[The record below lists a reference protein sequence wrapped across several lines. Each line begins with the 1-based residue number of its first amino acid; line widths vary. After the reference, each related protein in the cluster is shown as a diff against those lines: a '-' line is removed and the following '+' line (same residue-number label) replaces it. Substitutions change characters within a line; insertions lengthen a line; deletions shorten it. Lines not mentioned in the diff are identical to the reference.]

1 MIKVFRNHVCLC
13 ACTTAILSLLQ
24 NGGVVYASA
33 EERLNRSSYGLSVS
47 DIGADIYVLPIVSP
61 ISNRNYLISSVE
73 GHPIM
78 PPHISSVEPSSPISA
93 LPNDNVISGK
103 GGYSGHLSGSNVH
116 KPPLKGQSGDNYS
129 PPNKINIGNND
140 DGIRGGSD
148 YRELSGVDGEN
159 GRQENIDNSVRDAD
173 SDKRGVNPGFY
184 YYSGLY
190 YICDNCGEARI
201 DNKSY
206 KITNE
211 NASNYPADPTAIT
224 VKQRGTRVEGEN
236 VTVSSDVLGRSFL
249 RGVAVS
255 DNGKIVLINP
265 TLRNTKL
272 ALFANDGIIEV
283 KQGRIEESD
292 RAVEAIGNSLVI
304 LENTNINTSGGPT
317 SLLSYSGAEI
327 GVEGGKINFVDSH
340 GVSAMLG
347 GKVFLDGV
355 TVTGKGKKGKNH
367 AVFLMDE
374 GGGVEFKGG
383 NIKAEGV
390 HGILLKNSLK
400 PLYSA
405 PERSEEESDTE
416 DAVGDLSNNF
426 YVTEANFKSSS
437 VTVKGEGSYGIYFQG
452 EKPWSEGRDKKEE
465 TSLEDEKA
473 PPRLEVVNFDTTE
486 FSVLD
491 DTALYGENVI
501 SGAVSLMKS
510 TLRSENFLLKA
521 EKGASITVLAD
532 GSTLGGRA
540 HVDKDSNAELYLGDS
555 TWILPQKL
563 QRDQQEDASNS
574 SISLVSLMGK
584 SSIHFK
590 RQESSSV
597 NDYQTLRIGKGKGE
611 VYKARDGASIFLH
624 SYLDKGGDLGQQ
636 KTDRVLIHGDVSGKT
651 MLRVHAVA
659 GSPGGY
665 TGKGGNEEGISV
677 IQVSGE
683 AKQDSFQLEGGYV
696 ALGELPY
703 QYKLYSYGPGSLL
716 GKASANQR
724 LVEGNGEFWDFRL
737 ESQSIDSDVKPQ
749 PDPRP
754 TPPPAP
760 TPPPGPAPEP
770 HPRPKPGVKAVVP
783 QVPTYLLL
791 PNALRHLGLMNVSN
805 QNQRLEALRIA
816 SGGLLENREKPL
828 FFVRGYGGNH
838 RYTSNLSALEYGYGG
853 ELDYNAV
860 EAGVLLKAIENMY
873 GTTSFGIIGSYER
886 FSLQPLN
893 VEQSQKSTFNKW
905 SVAAYGGVQHDT
917 GFYVDGLVSYGL
929 FKGDVLTT
937 ARGKTATL
945 KGNPLSASL
954 TAGKTFTVGEDG
966 FVFDPQVQVVYQY
979 LQFNKVRD
987 VDSFDIELG
996 KLHQWVGRV
1005 GGRLTKMLVATD
1017 ESQVISFYGKIHL
1030 SHGFEGKQFVHF
1042 KDPFQLGAFGSSLET
1057 GLGFNAQLSQ
1067 NFALHGDLVYQH
1079 KLTKAGF
1086 SGTSFSGGLR
1096 YHF

>member
-24 NGGVVYASA
+24 NGGVAYASA
-33 EERLNRSSYGLSVS
+33 EERFNRASYGISVS
-47 DIGADIYVLPIVSP
+47 GIEADIYVLPLVSP
-61 ISNRNYLISSVE
+61 ISNRNYLISGVE
-73 GHPIM
+73 GSPIIL
-78 PPHISSVEPSSPISA
+78 PRISGVEPPPPISA
-93 LPNDNVISGK
+93 LPNDNVIRGR
-103 GGYSGHLSGSNVH
+103 GVYSGHLSGSNVH
-116 KPPLKGQSGDNYS
+116 KLPLKGESGDKYS
-129 PPNKINIGNND
+129 PPNNTINIGNND
-140 DGIRGGSD
+140 EGIRGGSD
-148 YRELSGVDGEN
+148 YRKLSGVAGEN
-159 GRQENIDNSVRDAD
+159 GRQENIDNSVKDAD
-173 SDKRGVNPGFY
+173 SNERGIKPGFY
-184 YYSGLY
+184 YYSGLS
-190 YICDNCGEARI
+190 YICDHCGVSRI
-201 DNKSY
+201 DNKSF
-206 KITNE
+206 KITNK
-211 NASNYPADPTAIT
+211 NLSNYPSHPTAIT
-224 VKQRGTRVEGEN
+224 VKGIGTRVEGKN
-236 VTVSSDVLGRSFL
+236 VTVSSEISDETFLMGAHVLE
-249 RGVAVS
+249 
-255 DNGKIVLINP
+255 NGKIVLEKPLLKDTVIA
-265 TLRNTKL
+265 LR
-272 ALFANDGIIEV
+272 ANNGVIEV
-283 KQGRIEESD
+283 SKGKIEESQE
-292 RAVEAIGNSLVI
+292 AVDATGKSFVL
-304 LENTNINTSGGPT
+304 LEETDIKTAHGIA
-317 SLLSYSGAEI
+317 SLLSYEDSEVRMSG
-327 GVEGGKINFVDSH
+327 GSVDFMNSH

-347 GKVFLDGV
+347 GKVFLDGL
-355 TVTGKGKKGKNH
+355 TVTGKGKKGGNH

-374 GGGVEFKGG
+374 GGKVEFKGG
-383 NIKAEGV
+383 NIKAEGM
-390 HGILLKNSLK
+390 HGILLRNSLK
-400 PLYSA
+400 PLYSEQ
-405 PERSEEESDTE
+405 ERSEEKSDTE
-416 DAVGDLSNNF
+416 DNVGDLSNNF

-437 VTVKGEGSYGIYFQG
+437 VTVKGEESYGIYFQG
-452 EKPWSEGRDKKEE
+452 EKPWSEGGDKKEE
-465 TSLEDEKA
+465 ISLEDEKV
-473 PPRLEVVNFDTTE
+473 PPRLEVVNLDTTK

-510 TLRSENFLLKA
+510 TLRSGDFLLKA

-532 GSTLGGRA
+532 GSTLEGRA
-540 HVDKDSNAELYLGDS
+540 HVDKVSNGELYLGGGS
-555 TWILPQKL
+555 KWILQQKL
-563 QRDQQEDASNS
+563 QRDQQEDANNS
-574 SISLVSLMGK
+574 SISRVSLMGK

-590 RQESSSV
+590 RHESSSV
-597 NDYQTLRIGKGKGE
+597 DDYQTLHIGKGKGE
-611 VYKARDGASIFLH
+611 VYKAREGASISLH
-624 SYLDKGGDLGQQ
+624 TYLNTGGALDQQ
-636 KTDRVLIHGDVSGKT
+636 KTDRVLIDGDVAGET
-651 MLRVHAVA
+651 MLHVHAVA

-665 TGKGGNEEGISV
+665 TGRGGNEEGISV
-677 IQVSGE
+677 IQVSGQ

-703 QYKLYSYGPGSLL
+703 QYKLYGYGPGSLL

-724 LVEGNGEFWDFRL
+724 LVEGSGEFWDFRL
-737 ESQSIDSDVKPQ
+737 ESQSVDPDVKPQ

-754 TPPPAP
+754 TPPP
-760 TPPPGPAPEP
+760 GPAPE
-770 HPRPKPGVKAVVP
+770 PRPKPGVKAVVP

-873 GTTSFGIIGSYER
+873 GTTSLGIIGSYER

-905 SVAAYGGVQHDT
+905 SVAAYGGMQHEA

-954 TAGKTFTVGEDG
+954 TAGKTFMVGEDG

-979 LQFNKVRD
+979 LQFNKARD
-987 VDSFDIELG
+987 VDDFDIDLG

-1017 ESQVISFYGKIHL
+1017 ESQVVSFYGKIHL

-1042 KDPFQLGAFGSSLET
+1042 KDAFQLGAFGSSLET
-1057 GLGFNAQLSQ
+1057 GLGFNAQLSP
-1067 NFALHGDLVYQH
+1067 NFAIHGDLVYQH